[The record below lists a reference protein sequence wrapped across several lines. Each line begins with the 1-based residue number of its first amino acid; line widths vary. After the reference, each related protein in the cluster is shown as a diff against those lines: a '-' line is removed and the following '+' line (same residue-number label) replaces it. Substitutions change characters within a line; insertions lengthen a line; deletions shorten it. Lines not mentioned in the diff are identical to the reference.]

1 MAASPLPTR
10 RHADVIVIGG
20 GIIGAACAREYARQ
34 GLTVAVVEPGPIGGG
49 ATAASMGH
57 LLTVD
62 ALDPADQTESD
73 FSRRSLQLWQDW
85 LQAQEAHRELAEYSR
100 CGTLW
105 LAADAEEL
113 ALAERKCAWFGS
125 QGLAAEML
133 KPEALFD
140 AEPLLRRDLCG
151 ALRAPDDGRVYPPR
165 VAARWLQEAQAKVF
179 RARAVGFDGASVRL
193 DDGRELWGA
202 MTVICTGLAAQQHL
216 PAGWL
221 LPKKGHLAITQRHP
235 GRVQHQLVELG
246 YLKRAHL
253 VDQDTVSFNL
263 QPRPGGQLLI
273 GSSRQI
279 GREDRELDPALLKQ
293 MLRQALHYM
302 PGLGELSLLRCWTG
316 VRPASGDGQPLIG
329 AHPFLRRC
337 WLATGHEGLGIT
349 TALATAE
356 LLVQLSLGQ
365 PCSLDPSPFRPE
377 RFSES
382 QHVVAPA

>member
-1 MAASPLPTR
+1 MAAQPLPTR
-10 RHADVIVIGG
+10 RHADVIIIGG

-34 GLTVAVVEPGPIGGG
+34 GLSVAVVEPGPIGGG

-57 LLTVD
+57 LLAVD
-62 ALDPADQTESD
+62 ALDPADQIESD
-73 FSRRSLQLWQDW
+73 LSRRSLQLWQDW

-105 LAADAEEL
+105 LAADADEL
-113 ALAERKCAWFGS
+113 NLAERKRDWFLS
-125 QGLAAEML
+125 QGLAAEVL
-133 KPEALFD
+133 GPKELAQ
-140 AEPLLRRDLCG
+140 AEPMLRRDLLG
-151 ALRAPDDGRVYPPR
+151 ALHVPDDGRVYPPR
-165 VAARWLQEAQAKVF
+165 VAARWLQEAQARVF
-179 RARAVGFDGASVRL
+179 RARAVRFDGASVRL

-202 MTVICTGLAAQQHL
+202 MTVICTGLAAQEQL

-279 GREDRELDPALLKQ
+279 GRDDSELDPVLLQQ

-302 PGLGELSLLRCWTG
+302 PGLAELSLLRCWTG
-316 VRPASGDGQPLIG
+316 VRPASRDGQPLIG
-329 AHPFLRRC
+329 AHPRLHRS

-365 PCSLDPSPFRPE
+365 ATTLKPDPFRPA
-377 RFSES
+377 RFQES
-382 QHVVAPA
+382 PAHA

>member
-1 MAASPLPTR
+1 MAAQSLPTR
-10 RHADVIVIGG
+10 RHADVIIIGG

-34 GLTVAVVEPGPIGGG
+34 GLSVAVVEAGPIGGG

-62 ALDPADQTESD
+62 ALDPADQIESD
-73 FSRRSLQLWQDW
+73 LSRRSLQLWQDW
-85 LQAQEAHRELAEYSR
+85 LLEQEAHRELAEYSR

-113 ALAERKCAWFGS
+113 DLAERKRDWFHK
-125 QGLAAEML
+125 QGLAAEL
-133 KPEALFD
+133 LSPEELAQ
-140 AEPLLRRDLCG
+140 AEPMLRRDLLG
-151 ALRAPDDGRVYPPR
+151 ALHVPDDGRVYPPR

-179 RARAVGFDGASVRL
+179 RARAVGFEGASVRL

-202 MTVICTGLAAQQHL
+202 MTVICTGLAAQEQL
-216 PAGWL
+216 PTGWL

-279 GREDRELDPALLKQ
+279 GRDDRELDPLLLQQ
-293 MLRQALHYM
+293 MLRQALHYL
-302 PGLGELSLLRCWTG
+302 PGLAELSLLRCWTG
-316 VRPASGDGQPLIG
+316 VRPASRDGQPLIG
-329 AHPFLRRC
+329 AHPRLHRA

-365 PCSLDPSPFRPE
+365 ATTLKPAPFRPE
-377 RFSES
+377 RFQES
-382 QHVVAPA
+382 PAHA